1 MIKPDHTADY
11 INSFTGD
18 VKDQLN
24 HLRAIISKAAP
35 NAVEVISYGMPAFK
49 QHGVLAYF
57 AANKNHLGFYPT
69 AAPIVVF
76 ADELAEYTTSKGAI
90 QFPFNKP
97 LPVRLITKI
106 VKYRLAQDLEIQ
118 ALKKKK

>member
-11 INSFTGD
+11 INSFPGD

-24 HLRAIISKAAP
+24 QMRAIISKAAP
-35 NAVEVISYGMPAFK
+35 NAIEVISYGMPAFK
-49 QHGVLAYF
+49 QHGVLVYF
-57 AANKNHLGFYPT
+57 AANKNHVGFYPT

>member
-1 MIKPDHTADY
+1 MNDDLLVKYLTGEATASEQQTVLDWVAA
-11 INSFTGD
+11 D
-18 VKDQLN
+18 V
-24 HLRAIISKAAP
+24 
-35 NAVEVISYGMPAFK
+35 
-49 QHGVLAYF
+49 
-57 AANKNHLGFYPT
+57 ANKNHLGFYPT